1 MLVSLDA
8 KFTNY
13 VSPSLIS
20 IALVGDDGCEF
31 YAESSD
37 YPLDECSA
45 FVKGEILPLLG
56 RVDGALSNPSQLAS
70 SLHFWFSELSEPASL
85 IFNSSCSWK
94 LLVDAL
100 LCDGLKGLPPMLE
113 GQQFISSV
121 LEIDPVFY
129 RAKMAA
135 YTPSRPLFH
144 ALADARAL
152 LAGYQAWFASCEDCS

>member
-1 MLVSLDA
+1 MLVSLDT

-20 IALVGDDGCEF
+20 IALVGDDGREF

-37 YPLDECSA
+37 CLLEECST
-45 FVKGEILPLLG
+45 FVRGAIVPLLG
-56 RVDGALSNPSQLAS
+56 HEDGALCNQIQLANGS
-70 SLHFWFSELSEPASL
+70 HSWFDDLPEPATL

-94 LLVDAL
+94 LLADAL
-100 LCDGLKGLPPMLE
+100 LCDGLKGLPPLLE
-113 GQQFISSV
+113 GQQFVSSV

-129 RAKMAA
+129 RAKMAM
-135 YTPSRPLFH
+135 YTPSWPPFH
-144 ALADARAL
+144 ALSDARAL